1 MERAEI
7 DWPHVFMPCGT
18 RSPTAVRW
26 GIDEWPTIF
35 VLDDLG
41 VIRHRGNEDA
51 LGGEELG
58 DAVRALLAE
67 MEGAGGG

>member
-1 MERAEI
+1 M
-7 DWPHVFMPCGT
+7 
-18 RSPTAVRW
+18 RW

-58 DAVRALLAE
+58 EAVRALLAE
-67 MEGAGGG
+67 MKGAGGG